1 MLSIFLFT
9 GLWTSLARMQFNE
22 VSLEKNLHG
31 PRGLMEL
38 LLSYN
43 GLFLC
48 RCVCESQTLSVR
60 LLLQSKKQIFKVNLR
75 DESVWARNLPR

>member
-31 PRGLMEL
+31 PRGWVLDLMEL

-48 RCVCESQTLSVR
+48 RCVCERVTNTIGKAAVA
-60 LLLQSKKQIFKVNLR
+60 
-75 DESVWARNLPR
+75 E